1 MTKGAAIVIYS
12 NSKRVSLERMSAEII
27 SLKDRIQDYQERCHS
42 LASALARCEK
52 SKEKMKAAY
61 EELLSEKDALI
72 KGLTNRVLYL
82 EAVSAHDGTNTGI
95 STAATPI
102 NKKKVI
108 PNSRRGSD
116 LKKGGQPG
124 HKKHEMERFEDSD
137 ITETISHEL
146 DPSAEVCDFC
156 GGELIDTGETISK
169 DEFDVEIKVI
179 KRRHEYRIYR
189 CKGCG
194 AAVRLQIDKHLKEKN
209 QYGSRVQALAL
220 SMMAT
225 GNVAVNKVRMLISG
239 MTDGLMCL
247 SEGFICKLYKRASE
261 NLQEFMADLKRRLIK
276 RVLLYWDDTV
286 VMIQTERACMRFYG
300 DETISYYTAHE
311 HKDLDSLLDDQILTV
326 LTPETTVM
334 HDHNRVNYN
343 ELFCFQNIECNQHL
357 ERDLQ
362 KIADDNP
369 SHKWPVKMKELIS
382 STIKKRKDLI
392 AKGAGSFT
400 SKELENFKMKVGRFL
415 KKGNTENKKSTNKYA
430 SSFEKAVLERI
441 KKYQGN
447 YFKWVE
453 DFQLP
458 TTDNLSERGLRSIKS
473 HMKISGQFDSEK
485 TAKYYATVKTYV
497 ETCRKNHINEL
508 EALSRLCAGNPYT
521 VEEIFA

>member
-286 VMIQTERACMRFYG
+286 VMIQTERDR
-300 DETISYYTAHE
+300 
-311 HKDLDSLLDDQILTV
+311 
-326 LTPETTVM
+326 
-334 HDHNRVNYN
+334 
-343 ELFCFQNIECNQHL
+343 
-357 ERDLQ
+357 
-362 KIADDNP
+362 
-369 SHKWPVKMKELIS
+369 
-382 STIKKRKDLI
+382 
-392 AKGAGSFT
+392 
-400 SKELENFKMKVGRFL
+400 
-415 KKGNTENKKSTNKYA
+415 KSTRLN
-430 SSFEKAVLERI
+430 SSH
-441 KKYQGN
+441 Q
-447 YFKWVE
+447 
-453 DFQLP
+453 D
-458 TTDNLSERGLRSIKS
+458 
-473 HMKISGQFDSEK
+473 
-485 TAKYYATVKTYV
+485 
-497 ETCRKNHINEL
+497 
-508 EALSRLCAGNPYT
+508 
-521 VEEIFA
+521 